1 MKHVS
6 ILVPKSNVVLSSVV
20 GPYKVF
26 SNVNAF
32 LLESGKSETP
42 FFNIDL
48 VGIDKTT
55 VLYDGAFS
63 INSTAT
69 INDIDKTDLI
79 VIPAAIPQ
87 HVLQELE
94 INYAFVPWMKQQR
107 LLHNTEIASL
117 CFGAFL
123 LAETGLVDHKQCTT
137 HWAGIELFKQRYPQ
151 IDVKPEKIVTDEE
164 GIYSSGGAYSFLNL
178 LIHLVQKYCGKEAAI
193 YASKMFE
200 IEIDRDNQN
209 QFAIF
214 KSQKNHPD
222 ALVREAQIYIENH
235 TTEKISVEELS
246 KKLAISN
253 RNFIRRFKKA
263 TGNTPLEY
271 IQRVKVETAKHAL
284 ESSLQTI
291 NEVMFSIGYSD
302 TKAFRN
308 LFKRYTGLTPA
319 TYKQKYN
326 RELTTY

>member
-6 ILVPKSNVVLSSVV
+6 IIVPKSNVVLSSVV

-26 SNVNAF
+26 SSVNAF

-63 INSTAT
+63 INCTAT
-69 INDIDKTDLI
+69 INDINKTDLI
-79 VIPAAIPQ
+79 IIPAAIPQ

-193 YASKMFE
+193 YVSKMFE